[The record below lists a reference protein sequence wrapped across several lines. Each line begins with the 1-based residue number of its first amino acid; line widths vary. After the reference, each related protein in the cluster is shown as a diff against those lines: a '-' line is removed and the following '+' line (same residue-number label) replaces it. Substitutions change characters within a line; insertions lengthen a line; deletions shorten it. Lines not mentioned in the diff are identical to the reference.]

1 MTTQTCRRGNYII
14 KEIEV
19 DLVVVVQ
26 VWQVG
31 AHFKALVKLE
41 SLVPLVLPCIFF
53 TSQTRPP
60 EHCGTD
66 CTLDTFA
73 IGDPDIGAHLSETF
87 RPSIICPI

>member
-1 MTTQTCRRGNYII
+1 MTTIKCRRGNYII

-41 SLVPLVLPCIFF
+41 SLVPLVLPCIFLRSKRGLLHIVPSL
-53 TSQTRPP
+53 TQGTRLILLKY
-60 EHCGTD
+60 D
-66 CTLDTFA
+66 QN
-73 IGDPDIGAHLSETF
+73 
-87 RPSIICPI
+87 